1 MWQFKDVS
9 IKKKLYFIVAAMAIL
24 ILVELIT
31 LWFSIHTLSSVRA
44 LVGAEGLW
52 SKAQKDGIY
61 YLGKYSRTFNEE
73 DYQEFLRH
81 LSVPLGDHKT
91 RMELFKADPDFNIAK
106 QGFLEGRVHSDDIDG
121 IIKLLRRFHNVYYLK
136 KAITAWTQG
145 DSLLLKLIATG
156 EKIHTEINSSS
167 FSKENLD
174 SLVSQI
180 DPLNNQITAL
190 EDNFSFTLGE
200 GSRWLE
206 NIILSL
212 LFTVAL
218 TVEITGLA
226 LSISITRSITK
237 GLSSIITASK
247 RISKGDLT
255 GRADVYSKDE
265 IGQVATSVNQ
275 MTEQL
280 ITSNLELGQF
290 AYIASHDLQEPLRT
304 ISNYSGLLQ
313 KRYAG
318 YLDENGNKYL
328 ASIEKATMRMQSL
341 IKDLLD
347 YSTIGNV
354 KTTANIDCNILLQ
367 EVISDMTALIEET
380 NTTIEYGDL
389 PLIEAYPEIRMLFQN
404 LISNAIKFRKP
415 ETPMVIKISSADY
428 ETEWLFTVSDNGIG
442 IEEMY
447 YERIF
452 TIFQRLHS
460 NKEYQGTGIGLAQ
473 CKKIVELHGGEIHV
487 NSEYGK
493 GSTFYFTLRKILL
506 HEKIRFHIAD

>member
-1 MWQFKDVS
+1 MWQFKNVS

-52 SKAQKDGIY
+52 SKAQKDAIY
-61 YLGKYSRTFNEE
+61 ELDKYYRTYKEE
-73 DYQEFLRH
+73 DYQEFLRR

-91 RMELFKADPDFNIAK
+91 RLELLKTNPDLQVAK
-106 QGFLEGRVHSDDIDG
+106 QGFLEGRIHPDDING
-121 IIKLLRRFHNVYYLK
+121 IIKLLSRFHNVYYLK
-136 KAITAWTQG
+136 KAITIWSEG
-145 DSLLLKLIATG
+145 DSLLFNLIAVG

-167 FSKENLD
+167 PSKEKLD
-174 SLVSQI
+174 LLFEQV
-180 DPLNNQITAL
+180 DPLNKKITAL
-190 EDNFSFTLGE
+190 EDNFSYTLGE

-218 TVEITGLA
+218 TVEITGLL
-226 LSISITRSITK
+226 LSISITRSITR
-237 GLSSIITASK
+237 GLGSIITAAK
-247 RISKGDLT
+247 KISTGDLS
-255 GRADVYSKDE
+255 GRATVYSKDE

-280 ITSNLELGQF
+280 ITSNQELGQF

-313 KRYAG
+313 KRYK
-318 YLDENGNKYL
+318 DSFDDNGKKYL
-328 ASIEKATMRMQSL
+328 SSIERATIRMQSL

-347 YSTIGNV
+347 YSTIGNI
-354 KTTANIDCNILLQ
+354 KDTAEIDCNLMLQ
-367 EVISDMTALIEET
+367 EVMSDMTTLIEET
-380 NTTIEYGDL
+380 NTKIESGEL
-389 PLIEAYPEIRMLFQN
+389 PVIHAYQEIRMLFQN
-404 LISNAIKFRKP
+404 LISNAIKFRKSDVP
-415 ETPMVIKISSADY
+415 LVIKISAADY
-428 ETEWLFTVSDNGIG
+428 ETEWLFTFSDNGIG
-442 IEEMY
+442 IEEIY
-447 YERIF
+447 YDKIF

-460 NKEYQGTGIGLAQ
+460 NREYQGTGIGLAQ
-473 CKKIVELHGGEIHV
+473 CKKIAELHGGEIRV

-493 GSTFYFTLRKILL
+493 GSRFYFTLKKNIS
-506 HEKIRFHIAD
+506 